1 MKLLVD
7 AHALI
12 WAVDEPSRLGTQAM
26 AGLQDP
32 ANELLFSAGSV
43 WELAIKTSLGKL
55 SLSLPYRRWMETAIS
70 DLGLKLLP
78 IVVEHADVQTRL
90 PHHYRDP
97 FDRLLVAQAL
107 AEKVPLISADAVFD
121 QYGVSRVW

>member
-12 WAVDEPSRLGTQAM
+12 WAVDEPSRLGSRAT
-26 AGLQDP
+26 AGLLDP
-32 ANELLFSAGSV
+32 TNELLFSAGSV
-43 WELAIKTSLGKL
+43 WELAIKFSLGKL
-55 SLSLPYRRWMETAIS
+55 NLSLPYRRWMEAAVS

-78 IVVEHADVQTRL
+78 IAVEHADLQTRL
-90 PHHYRDP
+90 PRHHRDP
-97 FDRLLVAQAL
+97 FDRLLIAQAL
-107 AEKVPLISADAVFD
+107 AESVPLVSADAVFD